1 MKIQDFKLCNQ
12 VSTVILKKS
21 HLVNLENISSIQ
33 NNPKKQNQAKIVEIK
48 NATTFTINKKISE
61 SFDSPSPIY

>member
-1 MKIQDFKLCNQ
+1 VKIQDFKLCNQ

-21 HLVNLENISSIQ
+21 HFVNLEIISSIQ

-48 NATTFTINKKISE
+48 NATTFTISQKISE
-61 SFDSPSPIY
+61 SFDSPSPIC